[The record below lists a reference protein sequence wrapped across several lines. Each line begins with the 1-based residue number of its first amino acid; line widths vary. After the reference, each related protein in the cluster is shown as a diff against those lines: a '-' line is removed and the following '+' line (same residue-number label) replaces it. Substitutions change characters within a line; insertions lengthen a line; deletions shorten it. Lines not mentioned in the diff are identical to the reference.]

1 MMVREAAGWALP
13 CRGLAIFQPRE
24 KRMKVHEYQAK
35 AILSD
40 FGIPVP
46 KGGVAATPEEAGRIA
61 GEMGDK
67 VVVKAQVHA
76 GGRGLA
82 GGVKVVD
89 SAQEAQEFAQ
99 GLLGKSLVTHQ
110 TGPDG
115 VPVNQVLLE
124 EPAQI
129 SKEFYLAVVIDSA
142 SRGPVVMASEA
153 GGMDI
158 EEVAATTPEKILRA
172 NVDMVVG
179 LQPHQCRALAY
190 GMGLPGEL
198 IRPASTLIANLYR
211 VFEAKDCSLAE
222 INPLALTE
230 DGQLLALDAKL
241 DFEDDALSR
250 HADVQSLRDTE
261 QEDPLELEASKFD
274 ISYVKLDG
282 DVGCMVNGAG
292 LAMATMDS
300 ITMADASP
308 ANFLDVGGGASEEQV
323 AQAFRLLLSDPQVKR
338 ILVNVFGGILRC
350 DVAARGIVQAAEE
363 TEARVPIVVRMLGT
377 NADEGKDILAGSG
390 LTITLVNDLNEAAA
404 AIKGAASNP

>member
-1 MMVREAAGWALP
+1 MCTTNP
-13 CRGLAIFQPRE
+13 GLGIYQARE
-24 KRMKVHEYQAK
+24 KLMKIHEYQAK
-35 AILSD
+35 AVLSE

-46 KGGVAATPEEAGRIA
+46 KGGVASTPQEAGRIA
-61 GEMGDK
+61 GEMGEK
-67 VVVKAQVHA
+67 AVVKAQVHA

-82 GGVKVVD
+82 GGVKVVG
-89 SAQEAQEFAQ
+89 SPQEAEGVAE
-99 GLLGKSLVTHQ
+99 GLLGKRLVTHQ

-115 VPVNQVLLE
+115 VPVNQVLVE
-124 EPAQI
+124 ETAQI
-129 SKEFYLAVVIDSA
+129 SKEYYLAVVIDSA
-142 SRGPVVMASEA
+142 SRGPVIMASEA

-179 LQPHQCRALAY
+179 LQPHQCRYLAY
-190 GMGLPGEL
+190 GIGLPGEL
-198 IRPASTLIANLYR
+198 IRPAAALIANLYR
-211 VFEAKDCSLAE
+211 LFEAKDCSLAE

-250 HADVQSLRDTE
+250 HADVQALRDTE

-300 ITMADASP
+300 ITMAEAMP

-350 DVAARGIVQAAEE
+350 DVAARGIVQAAAE
-363 TEARVPIVVRMLGT
+363 TEAHVPIVVRMLGT
-377 NADEGKDILAGSG
+377 NADEGKEILGESG

-404 AIKGAASNP
+404 AIKSAASNP

>member
-1 MMVREAAGWALP
+1 
-13 CRGLAIFQPRE
+13 
-24 KRMKVHEYQAK
+24 MKIHEYQAK
-35 AILSD
+35 AVLSQ

-46 KGGVAATPEEAGRIA
+46 KGGVASTPQEAASIA
-61 GEMGDK
+61 AEMGERS
-67 VVVKAQVHA
+67 VVKAQVHA

-82 GGVKVVD
+82 GGVKVVG
-89 SAQEAQEFAQ
+89 SPQEAAAAAEA
-99 GLLGKSLVTHQ
+99 LLGKQLVTHQ

-115 VPVNQVLLE
+115 VPVNRVLIE

-129 SKEFYLAVVIDSA
+129 AKEYYLAIVIDSA
-142 SRGPVVMASEA
+142 ARCPVIMASEA

-158 EEVAATTPEKILRA
+158 EEVAATAPEKILRA
-172 NVDMVVG
+172 NVDVVVG
-179 LQPHQCRALAY
+179 LQPYQCRGLAY
-190 GMGLPGEL
+190 GLDLPAEL
-198 IRPASTLIANLYR
+198 IRPAATLIANLYR
-211 VFEAKDCSLAE
+211 LFEAKDCSLAE

-230 DGQLLALDAKL
+230 EGQLLALDAKL
-241 DFEDDALSR
+241 DFEDDAIAR
-250 HADVQSLRDTE
+250 HPDVQEMRDTD

-300 ITMADASP
+300 ITMAEAMP

-350 DVAARGIVQAAEE
+350 DVAARGIVAAAQ
-363 TEARVPIVVRMLGT
+363 EAEDRVPIVVRMLGT
-377 NADEGKDILAGSG
+377 NADEGKDILGQSDLG
-390 LTITLVNDLNEAAA
+390 ITLVNDLNEAAQAIRQA
-404 AIKGAASNP
+404 AG